1 MHKIEI
7 WVWKDLHNF
16 VLYIV
21 DEAATIHAHF
31 TLPVFLLPQHRK
43 KKCQGNKFYIIGLSE
58 NWTVTQEKTRADI
71 SHNQIHN
78 RIKFNFYGSI
88 SPCLSFRSIEGEAL
102 SVCLPDFN
110 L

>member
-1 MHKIEI
+1 MKLPLYMHILLF
-7 WVWKDLHNF
+7 WF
-16 VLYIV
+16 
-21 DEAATIHAHF
+21 F
-31 TLPVFLLPQHRK
+31 FFLNTEK
-43 KKCQGNKFYIIGLSE
+43 KWQGNKFYIIGLSE

-78 RIKFNFYGSI
+78 WIKFNFYGSI
-88 SPCLSFRSIEGEAL
+88 SPCLAFRNIEGEVL